1 MLEILRCFDSHPP
14 RQSNTCYRNQKL
26 YRITNIIEIVDLVL
40 YSTINVENILPNLKY
55 FALLFALHSMSWVWV
70 SFIRTFLILN
80 QNCKVLA
87 TDVFWGIWKKRAC
100 EMRTLS
106 FSHFKYL
113 CTSNTHV
120 FCWTSPSNWF
130 PFHPWGCYC
139 YFYALSIILF
149 TSVRFET
156 IRFMFFICTFNIGD
170 MIWKVTCFY
179 RLKVHMYLQNININ
193 DKIYIIHMPTLHNR
207 DNDDDWVEPIQLR
220 RNILL
225 SSTSLRIKLTS
236 QKFRWF
242 IAVVTII
249 TR

>member
-1 MLEILRCFDSHPP
+1 MKKESLW
-14 RQSNTCYRNQKL
+14 N
-26 YRITNIIEIVDLVL
+26 
-40 YSTINVENILPNLKY
+40 ENIVFFSFQILMYFKY
-55 FALLFALHSMSWVWV
+55 ACILLDITQQLISIPPMRVLLLF
-70 SFIRTFLILN
+70 
-80 QNCKVLA
+80 
-87 TDVFWGIWKKRAC
+87 
-100 EMRTLS
+100 
-106 FSHFKYL
+106 L
-113 CTSNTHV
+113 CTEHNFV
-120 FCWTSPSNWF
+120 
-130 PFHPWGCYC
+130 
-139 YFYALSIILF
+139 YFRSIRDLL
-149 TSVRFET
+149 R
-156 IRFMFFICTFNIGD
+156 CTFNIGD